1 MKQSMRARRMARHHR
16 KLSGA
21 ASKLNLVSLMD
32 IFTILVFF
40 LMVNSSEVQVLQSNK
55 TIKLPDSV
63 AEQRPEETLVIMVN
77 SDNLVVQGRPIV
89 KTSELMA
96 DDQALIPAL
105 QTELDYQAKRRPE
118 LSEQEKKLGRPV
130 TIMGDASI
138 PYELLKKVMATCAD
152 TDFRSISLAV
162 NRKFVSDEAAAA
174 EEGQQ

>member
-1 MKQSMRARRMARHHR
+1 MKKSMRARRLARHHR
-16 KLSGA
+16 RLGG

-63 AEQRPEETLVIMVN
+63 AEQKPEETLVIMVN
-77 SDNLVVQGRPIV
+77 QESLVVQGRPIAQTADV
-89 KTSELMA
+89 MA
-96 DDQALIPAL
+96 GTENLIPAL
-105 QTELDYQAKRRPE
+105 HEELKYQAQRRPE
-118 LSEQEKKLGRPV
+118 LSDTEKQLGRPV

-152 TDFRSISLAV
+152 TDFRNISLAV
-162 NRKFVSDEAAAA
+162 NRKFASEDADAAA
-174 EEGQQ
+174 EEGEG

>member
-16 KLSGA
+16 RLAGV
-21 ASKLNLVSLMD
+21 SKLNLVSLMD

-63 AEQRPEETLVIMVN
+63 AEQRPQETLLILISN
-77 SDNLVVQGRPIV
+77 EHLIVQGQPIANV
-89 KTSELMA
+89 SELMA
-96 DDQALIPAL
+96 DKADLIPAL
-105 QTELDYQAKRRPE
+105 QSELDYQAQRRPA
-118 LSEQEKKLGRPV
+118 LSDSEKLQGRPV

-138 PYELLKKVMATCAD
+138 PYALLKKVMNTCAA

-162 NRKFVSDEAAAA
+162 NRKFVSDEAA
-174 EEGQQ
+174 EEGGG